1 MNMMFNI
8 QPFQIKKIYNS
19 FMSSKNKDNIHM
31 VLEPLQAM
39 IQLSLLSILPIG
51 TKLAIHENIL
61 YLQNPSVL
69 QPINRWYHVDKK
81 DDLYFLFQVIKRYVK
96 WYNPK
101 SDISPIS
108 EDLYYLL
115 IKMTIRGLDNLIKTY
130 QTSNSTSIIQALTM
144 YKSLLSSND
153 TYDIILVNDDKV
165 DIDEIFINITK
176 QYDKNLVNVIY
187 NIFILINDSQH
198 PERNRC
204 DTDTVYNYIDG
215 LNLIMTKN
223 NSLIQNWIRVNL
235 VI

>member
-1 MNMMFNI
+1 MMFNI

-187 NIFILINDSQH
+187 NIFILINDSQR
-198 PERNRC
+198 PERNGC

>member
-1 MNMMFNI
+1 
-8 QPFQIKKIYNS
+8 
-19 FMSSKNKDNIHM
+19 MSSKNKDNIHM

>member
-1 MNMMFNI
+1 MMFNI